1 MKRFMSA
8 LIVVHRY
15 VGLVFCLVFLI
26 WFASGIV
33 MIYKRMPEFSAAER
47 LQRLPALDAAAVKLT
62 PAQAFEA
69 AGLQGMPQR
78 VLLTSFR
85 SRPIYRFLF

>member
-47 LQRLPALDAAAVKLT
+47 LQR
-62 PAQAFEA
+62 
-69 AGLQGMPQR
+69 
-78 VLLTSFR
+78 
-85 SRPIYRFLF
+85 